1 MGMGVKQHML
11 ADQVQHLIAI
21 VAYMAVV
28 IAIGVV
34 FAKRANKNTEAYFL
48 GGRTLGPWVSAFSAE
63 ASDMS
68 GWLLMGL
75 PGLAY
80 WSGLASAGWTAI
92 GLAIGTYLNWLIVSK
107 RLRRYSV
114 QVDAITIPDF
124 FSRRFHEDKRV
135 LMTIAS
141 VMIIVFF
148 TPYAGS
154 CLMACGKLFSQ
165 LFGAEYNTMVIVAA
179 LFVLTYTFLGGFLA
193 ESTSDFMQAIVMILA
208 LVLVVALGIAAAG
221 GLATVID
228 NAKGIPG
235 FLSLVTSA
243 NPTGE
248 AASGAALFG
257 EASKYTGLAI
267 ASAMAWGLGY
277 FGMPQVLLR
286 FMGIRAEHELKR
298 SRRIATVWVVISLA
312 TAVAIGLIGRVLY
325 SDAYMVYGSGN
336 TENIFILMSTKLL
349 PPLLAGLVCAG
360 ILAAAIS
367 SSDSYLLIS
376 ASAVSKNVWQ
386 GLIRKK
392 ASDKEAM
399 WVSRVVLVLI
409 TVFAIFV
416 ATGKNQVIFT
426 IVDFAWA
433 GFGAAFGPLMLFSL
447 FWKRTTYAGAIAG
460 MIAGGGM
467 VFVWNFFISK
477 LGGVWSI
484 YELLPAF
491 LFACIVIVVVSLLTK
506 KPDEKI
512 LAEFDAVSKKAA

>member
-1 MGMGVKQHML
+1 MQS
-11 ADQVQHLIAI
+11 DQLQHLIAI

-28 IAIGVV
+28 IVIGVV

-114 QVDAITIPDF
+114 SVDAITIPDF
-124 FSRRFHEDKRV
+124 FSSRFHEKKRV
-135 LMTIAS
+135 LMTIS
-141 VMIIVFF
+141 SIMIIVFF

-165 LFGAEYNTMVIVAA
+165 LFGASYNSMVIVSA

-193 ESTSDFMQAIVMILA
+193 ESTSDFMQAVVMIVA

-221 GLATVID
+221 GLSAVIA
-228 NAKGIPG
+228 NAQNIPG

-243 NPTGE
+243 TPTGE
-248 AASGAALFG
+248 AANGAALFG
-257 EASKYTGLAI
+257 EASKYSGLAI

-286 FMGIRAEHELKR
+286 FMGIRSEHELTR
-298 SRRIATVWVVISLA
+298 SRRIATIWVVISLA
-312 TAVAIGLIGRVLY
+312 AAVFIGIIGRVLF
-325 SDAYMVYGSGN
+325 SDAYLAYGSGN
-336 TENIFILMSTKLL
+336 TENIFILMSTKML
-349 PPLLAGLVCAG
+349 PPLLAGLVSAG

-386 GLIRKK
+386 GLIRKN
-392 ASDKEAM
+392 ATDRETM
-399 WVSRVVLVLI
+399 WVSRIVLVLI
-409 TVFAIFV
+409 TLFAIFV

-433 GFGAAFGPLMLFSL
+433 GFGAAFGPLMIFSL

-460 MIAGGGM
+460 MLAGGAM

-477 LGGVWSI
+477 LGGVWGI

-491 LFACIVIVVVSLLTK
+491 LFSCMTIVVVSLLTK
-506 KPDEKI
+506 KPDEAI
-512 LAEFDAVSKKAA
+512 QREFEAANQKAA

>member
-1 MGMGVKQHML
+1 MGGFFLMP
-11 ADQVQHLIAI
+11 AANIQHLIAI

-28 IAIGVV
+28 IVIGVV

-80 WSGLASAGWTAI
+80 WSGLADAGWTAI

-114 QVDAITIPDF
+114 ATDSITIPDF
-124 FSRRFHEDKRV
+124 FSRRFHENKRV

-165 LFGAEYNTMVIVAA
+165 LFGASYNTMVIVAA

-193 ESTSDFMQAIVMILA
+193 ESTSDFMQAVVMITA
-208 LVLVVALGIAAAG
+208 LVLVVILGVVAAG
-221 GLATVID
+221 GINAVIE
-228 NAKGIPG
+228 NAQKIPG
-235 FLSLVTSA
+235 FLSLLTSA
-243 NPTGE
+243 TPTGE
-248 AASGAALFG
+248 AANGVALFG
-257 EASKYTGLAI
+257 GAKAFSGLTI

-286 FMGIRAEHELKR
+286 FMGIRSEHELTR
-298 SRRIATVWVVISLA
+298 SRRVATIWVVISLA
-312 TAVAIGLIGRVLY
+312 AAVFIGIIGRVLF

-336 TENIFILMSTKLL
+336 TENIFILLSTEML

-386 GLIRKK
+386 GLIRKN
-392 ASDKEAM
+392 ASDKETM
-399 WVSRVVLVLI
+399 WVSRIVLVLI
-409 TVFAIFV
+409 TCFAIFV
-416 ATGKNQVIFT
+416 ATGKNKVIFS

-460 MIAGGGM
+460 MLSGGAM
-467 VFVWNFFISK
+467 VFIWNFFISK
-477 LGGVWSI
+477 LGGVWGI

-491 LFACIVIVVVSLLTK
+491 LFSCIVIVVVSLLTK
-506 KPDEKI
+506 KPSEEMQK
-512 LAEFDAVSKKAA
+512 EFDSVRVKA

>member
-1 MGMGVKQHML
+1 MGGIFRMP
-11 ADQVQHLIAI
+11 AANIQHLIAI

-28 IAIGVV
+28 IVIGVV

-80 WSGLASAGWTAI
+80 WSGLADAGWTAI

-114 QVDAITIPDF
+114 ATDSITIPDF
-124 FSRRFHEDKRV
+124 FSRRFHENKRV

-165 LFGAEYNTMVIVAA
+165 LFGADYSTMVIVAA

-193 ESTSDFMQAIVMILA
+193 ESTSDFMQAIVMITA
-208 LVLVVALGIAAAG
+208 LVLIVVLGVIAAG
-221 GLATVID
+221 GLNVVIA
-228 NAKGIPG
+228 NAQQIPG
-235 FLSLVTSA
+235 FLSLFTSA
-243 NPTGE
+243 TPTGE
-248 AASGAALFG
+248 AANGVALFG
-257 EASKYTGLAI
+257 SATKYTGI
-267 ASAMAWGLGY
+267 TIVSTMAWGLGY

-286 FMGIRAEHELKR
+286 FMGIRSEHELTR
-298 SRRIATVWVVISLA
+298 SRRVATIWVVISLA
-312 TAVAIGLIGRVLY
+312 AAVFIGIIGRVLF
-325 SDAYMVYGSGN
+325 SDMYMVYGSGN
-336 TENIFILMSTKLL
+336 TENIFILMSTEML
-349 PPLLAGLVCAG
+349 PPLLAGLVSAG

-386 GLIRKK
+386 GLIRKN
-392 ASDKEAM
+392 ASDKETM
-399 WVSRVVLVLI
+399 WVSRIVLVLI
-409 TVFAIFV
+409 TFFAIFV
-416 ATGKNQVIFT
+416 ATGKNKVIFS

-433 GFGAAFGPLMLFSL
+433 GFGATFGPLMLLSL

-460 MIAGGGM
+460 MVSGGAM
-467 VFVWNFFISK
+467 VFIWNFFISK
-477 LGGVWSI
+477 LGGVWGI

-491 LFACIVIVVVSLLTK
+491 LFSCVVIVVVSLFTR
-506 KPDEKI
+506 KPSEEIQK
-512 LAEFDAVSKKAA
+512 EFDSVSAKA

>member
-1 MGMGVKQHML
+1 MGGFFRML
-11 ADQVQHLIAI
+11 ADNIQHLIAI
-21 VAYMAVV
+21 IAYMAVV
-28 IAIGVV
+28 ITIGIV

-80 WSGLASAGWTAI
+80 WSGLADAGWTAI
-92 GLAIGTYLNWLIVSK
+92 GLAIGTYLNWLIVSR

-114 QVDAITIPDF
+114 AVDAITIPDF
-124 FSRRFHEDKRV
+124 FSRRFHENKRV

-141 VMIIVFF
+141 VMVIVFF

-165 LFGAEYNTMVIVAA
+165 LFGASYNTMVIVSA

-193 ESTSDFMQAIVMILA
+193 ESTSDFMQAVVMITA
-208 LVLVVALGIAAAG
+208 LILVVALGVAAAG
-221 GLATVID
+221 GLGSVVA
-228 NAKGIPG
+228 NAEKIPG
-235 FLSLVTSA
+235 FLSLFTSA
-243 NPTGE
+243 SPTGE
-248 AASGAALFG
+248 AANGVALFG
-257 EASKYTGLAI
+257 DAKTYTGLTI
-267 ASAMAWGLGY
+267 VSTMAWGLGY

-286 FMGIRAEHELKR
+286 FMGIRSERELTR
-298 SRRIATVWVVISLA
+298 SRRIATVWVVVSLA
-312 TAVAIGLIGRVLY
+312 AAVFIGIVGRVLY

-336 TENIFILMSTKLL
+336 TENIFILMSVKML
-349 PPLLAGLVCAG
+349 PPLLAGLVSAG

-386 GLIRKK
+386 GIIRKN
-392 ASDKEAM
+392 ASDKETM
-399 WVSRVVLVLI
+399 LVSRVVLVLI

-416 ATGKNQVIFT
+416 ATGKNQVIFR

-433 GFGAAFGPLMLFSL
+433 GFGAAFGPLVLFSL

-460 MIAGGGM
+460 MVSGGAM
-467 VFVWNFFISK
+467 VFLWNFFISK
-477 LGGVWSI
+477 LGGVWGI

-491 LFACIVIVVVSLLTK
+491 LFSCIVIVVVSLLTK
-506 KPDEKI
+506 KPGEAIQK
-512 LAEFDAVSKKAA
+512 EFDAVRAKA

>member
-1 MGMGVKQHML
+1 ML

-21 VAYMAVV
+21 VAYMLVV

-34 FAKRANKNTEAYFL
+34 FAKRANKDPEAYFL

-114 QVDAITIPDF
+114 AVDAITIPDF
-124 FSRRFHEDKRV
+124 FSRRFHENKRV

-165 LFGAEYNTMVIVAA
+165 LFGADYNTMVIVAA

-193 ESTSDFMQAIVMILA
+193 ESTSDFMQAVVMILA
-208 LVLVVALGIAAAG
+208 LVLVVVLGIGAAG
-221 GLATVID
+221 GLSTVIE

-248 AASGAALFG
+248 AANGAALFG
-257 EASKYTGLAI
+257 EASKYSGLAI

-286 FMGIRAEHELKR
+286 FMGIRSEHELKS
-298 SRRIATVWVVISLA
+298 SRRIATTWVIISLT
-312 TAVAIGLIGRVLY
+312 TAVAIGIIGRVLY

-386 GLIRKK
+386 GLIRKN
-392 ASDKEAM
+392 ASEKETM
-399 WVSRVVLVLI
+399 WVSRVVLLLI

-477 LGGVWSI
+477 LGGIWSV

-491 LFACIVIVVVSLLTK
+491 LFSCIVIVVVSLLTK
-506 KPDEKI
+506 KPSEEI
-512 LAEFDAVSKKAA
+512 QAEFDTVSKKAS